1 MLAEVK
7 RVAGNAECALFASIL
22 ALNPNI
28 NELT

>member
-1 MLAEVK
+1 MLSDVK
-7 RVAGNAECALFASIL
+7 RLAGNAECALFTSIL